1 MLSQAI
7 FPRAPNRLGSVLS
20 GPALELSLTLLALLA
35 KLFSSWEHPRVPG
48 AHCHESKV
56 TIWTGEHCKK
66 HRERKGE
73 RARAM
78 DQGLAIHKLQA
89 QDDRG
94 GDLTINK
101 ELRMFAAQLGK

>member
-1 MLSQAI
+1 
-7 FPRAPNRLGSVLS
+7 
-20 GPALELSLTLLALLA
+20 
-35 KLFSSWEHPRVPG
+35 
-48 AHCHESKV
+48 
-56 TIWTGEHCKK
+56 
-66 HRERKGE
+66 
-73 RARAM
+73 M